1 MLRRGLWLAYLLV
14 WTASLVTP
22 QPARASAATLPTE
35 AQFPAAKSLHI
46 AGYGLLC
53 VLTAWQRFA
62 PRWRPLLLLALSA
75 HAVMTEVIQL
85 YVPERHA
92 SYVDVALD
100 HVGLYL
106 GVIVAWRWW
115 RAGDESP
122 PSEGAVNSRRADS
135 GGFRPP
141 LA

>member
-1 MLRRGLWLAYLLV
+1 MLRRVVWLAYVIV

-22 QPARASAATLPTE
+22 QPARASAATLPTP

-53 VLTAWQRFA
+53 VLTGWQRFA

-75 HAVMTEVIQL
+75 HAVLTEVIQL
-85 YVPERHA
+85 YVPERHGDW
-92 SYVDVALD
+92 VDVALD

-106 GVIVAWRWW
+106 GVVVAWRWW
-115 RAGDESP
+115 RD
-122 PSEGAVNSRRADS
+122 
-135 GGFRPP
+135 
-141 LA
+141 